1 MRSSS
6 FYASYQTQHQAK
18 GKAKARLMPLR
29 IAHRRSAA
37 PKTKDRRTRAT
48 TTRREARREAA
59 AGRCSSSGLPRSG
72 SSTPME
78 SSPTR
83 SSSSSLSLPPSP
95 SDRQGRLTT
104 TQLEQLRVEQE
115 VYGIYRLFHG
125 VAPHTRSF
133 MVELWR
139 DKHIEFLARGLKQ
152 LGPSYHVLDANRPW
166 LCYWIIHSI
175 TLMGESVNSELE
187 DNVVQFLSH
196 CEDKNGGYG
205 GGPGQMPHLA
215 TTYAAVNT
223 LITLGSEMSLSSI
236 HRENML
242 KFLLQMKD
250 SSGAFRMH
258 NGGEID
264 VRACY
269 TAISVA
275 SILNVLDDELVT
287 DLGNYIL
294 SCQTYEGGIA
304 GEPGSEAHG
313 GYTFCGL
320 ATMILINEV
329 DKLDLPSL
337 VGGVLALA
345 QRLLPIVH
353 KQLESSFI
361 SGVQASAECKKS
373 CNFTAG
379 ETGQDENLCR
389 AGTSHP
395 DNEGEKLSDF
405 GFSSIGRQTEC
416 GPLFHS
422 IALQQYIL
430 LCSQVLEGG
439 FRDKPGKQR
448 DFYHSCYCLSGLS
461 VSQYSWSKDDGEPPL
476 TSAVLG
482 PYTNLLEPVHPLYN
496 VISILVPGAV
506 EFFFSKSK
514 YEMVNILRVIA
525 FHSKRKPQAQ
535 RKSTQLSL
543 HLITGIYRARKISS
557 NSLLFPLEPRFKVKP
572 MSSPERSPPPPPH
585 NTPER
590 PESPEPAVTALAMAG
605 RLSQDELAVMV
616 SVVDGG
622 EDARAA
628 GYGRVSTK
636 ADNGLGAV
644 PWSLRRRAVM
654 RAALGLRVSA
664 ALLCL
669 VSFSVMVADNTEG
682 WAGDSFGRY
691 SEYRYEPMFSFHSKA
706 SS

>member
-133 MVELWR
+133 ISFHLREIGNCGAFWCSRFIDEKM
-139 DKHIEFLARGLKQ
+139 
-152 LGPSYHVLDANRPW
+152 
-166 LCYWIIHSI
+166 
-175 TLMGESVNSELE
+175 
-187 DNVVQFLSH
+187 
-196 CEDKNGGYG
+196 DKNGGYG

-337 VGGVLALA
+337 VGKLAKMKTYAELG
-345 QRLLPIVH
+345 LL
-353 KQLESSFI
+353 
-361 SGVQASAECKKS
+361 
-373 CNFTAG
+373 
-379 ETGQDENLCR
+379 
-389 AGTSHP
+389 
-395 DNEGEKLSDF
+395 
-405 GFSSIGRQTEC
+405 
-416 GPLFHS
+416 
-422 IALQQYIL
+422 IL
-430 LCSQVLEGG
+430 IMKVLEGG

-496 VISILVPGAV
+496 VVLHKYYKSH
-506 EFFFSKSK
+506 EFF
-514 YEMVNILRVIA
+514 
-525 FHSKRKPQAQ
+525 
-535 RKSTQLSL
+535 STL
-543 HLITGIYRARKISS
+543 
-557 NSLLFPLEPRFKVKP
+557 
-572 MSSPERSPPPPPH
+572 
-585 NTPER
+585 
-590 PESPEPAVTALAMAG
+590 
-605 RLSQDELAVMV
+605 
-616 SVVDGG
+616 
-622 EDARAA
+622 
-628 GYGRVSTK
+628 
-636 ADNGLGAV
+636 
-644 PWSLRRRAVM
+644 
-654 RAALGLRVSA
+654 
-664 ALLCL
+664 
-669 VSFSVMVADNTEG
+669 
-682 WAGDSFGRY
+682 
-691 SEYRYEPMFSFHSKA
+691 
-706 SS
+706 

>member
-1 MRSSS
+1 MYKYKIQKTHKEIMRSSS
-6 FYASYQTQHQAK
+6 FYARYQTRHQAK
-18 GKAKARLMPLR
+18 GKAKAGVMPLR

-37 PKTKDRRTRAT
+37 PKTKDRRIRTT
-48 TTRREARREAA
+48 TTRREARREAAAA

-78 SSPTR
+78 SSPNR
-83 SSSSSLSLPPSP
+83 SSSSVSPPPSP

-133 MVELWR
+133 TLELWR
-139 DKHIEFLARGLKQ
+139 DKHIEFLTRGLKQ
-152 LGPSYHVLDANRPW
+152 LGPNYHVLDANRPW

-258 NGGEID
+258 NGGELD

-320 ATMILINEV
+320 ATMILINEA

-337 VGGVLALA
+337 VDWVASRQGVECGFQGRVNKLVDGCYSFWQGGVLALA

-373 CNFTAG
+373 CNFTAE

-395 DNEGEKLSDF
+395 ENEGEELSDF
-405 GFSSIGRQTEC
+405 GFSFIGRHTEC

-461 VSQYSWSKDDGEPPL
+461 VSQYSWSKDDGGPPL

-496 VISILVPGAV
+496 VVLHKYYKSH
-506 EFFFSKSK
+506 EFF
-514 YEMVNILRVIA
+514 
-525 FHSKRKPQAQ
+525 
-535 RKSTQLSL
+535 STL
-543 HLITGIYRARKISS
+543 
-557 NSLLFPLEPRFKVKP
+557 
-572 MSSPERSPPPPPH
+572 
-585 NTPER
+585 
-590 PESPEPAVTALAMAG
+590 
-605 RLSQDELAVMV
+605 
-616 SVVDGG
+616 
-622 EDARAA
+622 
-628 GYGRVSTK
+628 
-636 ADNGLGAV
+636 
-644 PWSLRRRAVM
+644 
-654 RAALGLRVSA
+654 
-664 ALLCL
+664 
-669 VSFSVMVADNTEG
+669 
-682 WAGDSFGRY
+682 
-691 SEYRYEPMFSFHSKA
+691 
-706 SS
+706 

>member
-152 LGPSYHVLDANRPW
+152 LGPSYHVLDAK
-166 LCYWIIHSI
+166 
-175 TLMGESVNSELE
+175 TKMV
-187 DNVVQFLSH
+187 DMVV
-196 CEDKNGGYG
+196 DRG
-205 GGPGQMPHLA
+205 
-215 TTYAAVNT
+215 
-223 LITLGSEMSLSSI
+223 
-236 HRENML
+236 
-242 KFLLQMKD
+242 
-250 SSGAFRMH
+250 RMH

-496 VISILVPGAV
+496 V
-506 EFFFSKSK
+506 
-514 YEMVNILRVIA
+514 
-525 FHSKRKPQAQ
+525 
-535 RKSTQLSL
+535 
-543 HLITGIYRARKISS
+543 ARKISS

-691 SEYRYEPMFSFHSKA
+691 SEYRCLVSVNAIAFGYSAFQIYAKVHHVILKKYIIRSPINYYFDLTTDQILAYLLIAATSVAASHNDLWMSRFGSDEFMDMANVSIAISFLAFVALALSALISAHNFFRW
-706 SS
+706 SSGVTSQMEHL